1 MHRNNTATSSLPASL
16 PTTTQPQINITEVA
30 DGAQQ
35 SVVEVLSPSSSPGH
49 KRSLSDGIS
58 SLPVPESS
66 MEAKKTAS
74 LQDVNQDTPC
84 NDVSERAR
92 VCSVFVCV

>member
-1 MHRNNTATSSLPASL
+1 MPI
-16 PTTTQPQINITEVA
+16 TTQPHISITEEV

-35 SVVEVLSPSSSPGH
+35 SVVQVLSPSSSPGH

-66 MEAKKTAS
+66 MEPKKTAS

-84 NDVSERAR
+84 NDVSER
-92 VCSVFVCV
+92 VCVWYVHICV